1 MVGLLTPEGRSFAAY
16 GRVSIGGQEPTAD
29 TVFEIGSITK
39 VFTSF
44 LLADMVERGEV
55 ALNDPVQKYLPAS
68 VKVPSRGRKE
78 ILLVDLATHSSGL
91 PRDSVDVDLT
101 SDKNPYEEFTA
112 SDLYAFLGSYKL
124 QRDPG
129 SKIEYSNVGVALL
142 GHALELR
149 AGVGYEELLRRRIF
163 EPLGMTSTTITLNDE
178 LRSRRATGYN
188 PSLSPV
194 LPWTA
199 KVIIPTGGVNSTATD
214 MLKFAAAVLDPQ
226 SPLKRVFARMT
237 SVKRPIE
244 ASRDQ
249 QTLGW
254 GLFRLNGNEMLGH
267 SGGNFG
273 FESRLVVDTT
283 RKRAVIAWVNGRSG
297 DGVSNLAGLA
307 LNRAKL
313 E

>member
-1 MVGLLTPEGRSFAAY
+1 
-16 GRVSIGGQEPTAD
+16 
-29 TVFEIGSITK
+29 
-39 VFTSF
+39 
-44 LLADMVERGEV
+44 
-55 ALNDPVQKYLPAS
+55 
-68 VKVPSRGRKE
+68 
-78 ILLVDLATHSSGL
+78 
-91 PRDSVDVDLT
+91 
-101 SDKNPYEEFTA
+101 
-112 SDLYAFLGSYKL
+112 
-124 QRDPG
+124 
-129 SKIEYSNVGVALL
+129 VALL

-149 AGVGYEELLRRRIF
+149 AGMSYEELLRRRIF
-163 EPLGMTSTTITLNDE
+163 EPLAMTSTTITLNDE
-178 LRSRRATGYN
+178 QRSRRATGYN
-188 PSLSPV
+188 PRLLPV
-194 LPWTA
+194 LPWTG
-199 KVIIPTGGVNSTATD
+199 KVIKPTGGVNSTATD

-237 SVKRPIE
+237 SVKRAIE
-244 ASRDQ
+244 DSRDQ

-254 GLFRLNGNEMLGH
+254 GMFKLSGNEMLGH